1 MEMIQGGKKDVF
13 THIPAVGKAA
23 MDALA
28 KGVKIHP

>member
-1 MEMIQGGKKDVF
+1 MEMIQGGKDVF